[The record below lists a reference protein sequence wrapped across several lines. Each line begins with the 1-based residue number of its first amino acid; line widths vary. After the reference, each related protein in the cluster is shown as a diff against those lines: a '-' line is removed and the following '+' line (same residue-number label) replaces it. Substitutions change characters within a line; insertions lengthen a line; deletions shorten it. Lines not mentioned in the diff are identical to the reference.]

1 MTYDELMELIDERI
15 EDCQPDCNKHKWIN
29 APWLALRAV
38 VELHKP
44 IDVDEK
50 YDKGLFCGCCE
61 ASVPMH
67 RVPLQEYPC
76 PTIQA
81 IEKML

>member
-29 APWLALRAV
+29 APWLALRTV

-44 IDVDEK
+44 VKEPIWGDV
-50 YDKGLFCGCCE
+50 FCKECE
-61 ASVPMH
+61 AHSENFQDV
-67 RVPLQEYPC
+67 LYPC

-81 IEKML
+81 IEKELQ